1 LGNDISENPG
11 PFDNEISIF
20 HLNIRSIRRKLDYV
34 EALALGSSIVCITE
48 SHLDDTVLSR
58 DIQIQGYHEN
68 ILRKDRNCFG
78 GGVLHF
84 EDKKHLLYHSKN
96 YYFLPINQYS
106 DLP

>member
-1 LGNDISENPG
+1 MLILLGNDISENSG

-20 HLNIRSIRRKLDYV
+20 YLNIRSIRHKLDYV

-58 DIQIQGYHEN
+58 DIQIQGYYEN

-78 GGVLHF
+78 GGVLAYISETLKVKRREDLEF
-84 EDKKHLLYHSKN
+84 ENSEM
-96 YYFLPINQYS
+96 I
-106 DLP
+106 